1 MRRRILSENVSDEK
15 IFLFFSLL
23 GKSIPH
29 LVLLSARRRTIY
41 WRTADYEHRGEGGV
55 ERMGGPLWSPVVTCL
70 YPPQGPLSPSVF
82 GHPYIEGRREA
93 WHPQGPIHPQPH
105 PVPLHV
111 VHPRSHARRAVAW
124 WRGGFPICS
133 GTGWQGGAVGPLW
146 VPGVGTTPK
155 LSGERSQP
163 PTPLRNP
170 GPTSSYPS
178 SSPSPLSLSPCSC
191 KYLIASSTPCC
202 SSGESASSAC
212 LNASSSPCSNASRTA
227 AGNAAMTSSGA
238 GCAIVSST
246 RSTSNA
252 SWPSKSLTSAC
263 QSLSP
268 AQMRRVAAAI
278 FQPASSSLGKRASTS
293 ARASAFPLADAAIA
307 AMSCPCWRSIW

>member
-70 YPPQGPLSPSVF
+70 YPPQGPLSPTVL
-82 GHPYIEGRREA
+82 GHPCIERRREA

-111 VHPRSHARRAVAW
+111 LHSCSHSRRAVVW
-124 WRGGFPICS
+124 WWGGFPICS

-170 GPTSSYPS
+170 GPISSYPS
-178 SSPSPLSLSPCSC
+178 SPPSPLSLSACSS
-191 KYLIASSTPCC
+191 KYLIASSTHCC

-212 LNASSSPCSNASRTA
+212 LNAASSPCSNASRTA
-227 AGNAAMTSSGA
+227 AGNDAMTSSGA

-252 SWPSKSLTSAC
+252 LFLSIPSTSAC
-263 QSLSP
+263 QSRSP

-278 FQPASSSLGKRASTS
+278 FQPFSSSCGKVASTAS
-293 ARASAFPLADAAIA
+293 RALASPFAAAAIA